1 MPVPVNRGEAGSA
14 GRFSRT
20 ASDARA
26 PYLPENL
33 WGYGKR
39 LRFVDA
45 AIRRAS
51 PSRARYE
58 LKVLDVGCGNGSQF
72 AIPMAEAGYH
82 VTAID
87 PHRPS
92 IERGRRLSRKVEF
105 FHGSLGE
112 LPRRRFDCVIISEV
126 LEHLDAPEALLRAS
140 LPHLSEDGL
149 LIVTVPNGYG
159 EFECD
164 RRLYAALRLEKMVGH
179 LRSVFGMGDSGQ
191 CFAGSDDRS
200 PHVQR
205 FTLSR
210 LRQMF
215 DRNGLTLIESRG
227 TSLVSGPI
235 VAHLFGKL
243 KIFVQLNAAIADR
256 VPLGIVAGWMFALR
270 RAR

>member
-1 MPVPVNRGEAGSA
+1 M
-14 GRFSRT
+14 T

-45 AIRRAS
+45 ATRS
-51 PSRARYE
+51 VFPSRARYE

-92 IERGRRLSRKVEF
+92 IERGRGLSRKVEF
-105 FHGSLGE
+105 FHGSLRE
-112 LPRRRFDCVIISEV
+112 LPRSQFDCVIISEV

-140 LPHLSEDGL
+140 LPYLSDDGL

-159 EFECD
+159 EFEFD
-164 RRLYAALRLEKMVGH
+164 RRLYAALRLENVVGH
-179 LRSVFGMGDSGQ
+179 LRSVFGRGDFDG

-200 PHVQR
+200 PHTQR

-215 DRNGLTLIESRG
+215 DRNGLTLIESCG
-227 TSLVSGPI
+227 TSLASGPL
-235 VAHLFGKL
+235 VAHLFGKSRV
-243 KIFVQLNAAIADR
+243 FVRLNAAIADR
-256 VPLGIVAGWMFALR
+256 VPLAMAAGWMFALR
-270 RAR
+270 RARRGTCGSSQSSSKQTC

>member
-1 MPVPVNRGEAGSA
+1 M
-14 GRFSRT
+14 T

-45 AIRRAS
+45 AMQRVF

-58 LKVLDVGCGNGSQF
+58 LKLLDIGCGNGSQL

-87 PHRPS
+87 PHQPS
-92 IERGRRLSRKVEF
+92 IERGRRLSPEVEF
-105 FHGSLGE
+105 FHGSVGE
-112 LPRRRFDCVIISEV
+112 LPPNQFDCVIISEV

-140 LPHLSEDGL
+140 LSYLCDDGL
-149 LIVTVPNGYG
+149 LVVTVPNGYG
-159 EFECD
+159 EFELD
-164 RRLYAALRLEKMVGH
+164 RRLYATLRLEKVVVW
-179 LRSVFGMGDSGQ
+179 LRSVFGKGNSGL
-191 CFAGSDDRS
+191 CVAGSDDRS

-210 LRQMF
+210 LREMF
-215 DRNGLTLIESRG
+215 ERNGLILVESRG
-227 TSLVSGPI
+227 TSLVSGPLI
-235 VAHLFGKL
+235 AHLFGKL
-243 KIFVQLNAAIADR
+243 KVFIFLNAAIADR
-256 VPLGIVAGWMFALR
+256 VPLGVVAGWMFALR
-270 RAR
+270 RTR